1 MAEQKNPLS
10 MRLIVKELR
19 KYSGRGRLVLIGPV
33 RVWAEPNSGRDYFG
47 AVGVTHDKTGR
58 ECLFERIIFFGPVAS
73 LCDAC
78 LEQLAAAADVDE
90 ITAAE
95 AEIIRDD
102 LIDLCR
108 CHFKRVR
115 TFKTERELADAMLE
129 FFPGEKSERL
139 HAAIHADPQFDDE

>member
-78 LEQLAAAADVDE
+78 LEQLAAASDADE

-102 LIDLCR
+102 LTDLCR
-108 CHFKRVR
+108 CHFKPVP
-115 TFKTERELADAMLE
+115 TLKTQRAWATGMSH
-129 FFPGEKSERL
+129 FSPAEKSERL
-139 HAAIHADPQFDDE
+139 PAAIHADPQFDDE

>member
-1 MAEQKNPLS
+1 MTEQLS

-33 RVWAEPNSGRDYFG
+33 RVWVEPKSGRDMYG
-47 AVGVTHDKTGR
+47 AVAVTHDKTGR
-58 ECLFERIIFFGPVAS
+58 ECLFERIIFFGGVS
-73 LCDAC
+73 NLCDAC
-78 LEQLAAAADVDE
+78 VEQLAAAADVDE

-95 AEIIRDD
+95 AEIIRED
-102 LIDLCR
+102 LIGLCR

-115 TFKTERELADAMLE
+115 AFQTERALADAMVE

-139 HAAIHADPQFDDE
+139 HASMHADPTSV